1 MIRELDTVALAVD
14 MPEHGLKAGDIGAAV
29 SVHGENAGFEVE
41 LTTLDGETISIA
53 SLHPFQIRSIGPRE
67 MPHARPYGLT

>member
-14 MPEHGLKAGDIGAAV
+14 MPEHGLKAGDIGAVV

-41 LTTLDGETISIA
+41 FTTLDGETITVA
-53 SLHPFQIRSIGPRE
+53 SLHPSQIRSIGPRE
-67 MPHARPYGLT
+67 MPHARVLTA